1 MYTDICRCGGVFSV
15 TQEEVEE
22 ETQRDEMSDE
32 KKTTRLE
39 ETGLYVC
46 CDSCS
51 LCVYVALSSAHNN
64 DNK

>member
-1 MYTDICRCGGVFSV
+1 MYTDTCRCGGVFSV

-22 ETQRDEMSDE
+22 ETQREMSDE
-32 KKTTRLE
+32 KTTTHKE
-39 ETGLYVC
+39 EAGLYVC

-51 LCVYVALSSAHNN
+51 LCVYVALSLVHNN